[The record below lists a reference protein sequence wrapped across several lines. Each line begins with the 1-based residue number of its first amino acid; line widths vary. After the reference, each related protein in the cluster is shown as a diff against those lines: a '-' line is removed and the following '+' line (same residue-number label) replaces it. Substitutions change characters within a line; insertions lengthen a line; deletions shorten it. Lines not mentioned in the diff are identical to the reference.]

1 MTWRDG
7 GIMSKMEIL
16 IRPIITEKN
25 TALAEQG
32 KYVFLVDKRANAYEI
47 KEAVEEFFSVKVKK
61 VNIGKV
67 FGKKKRVRYNFSKTP
82 TYKKAI
88 VTLYPG
94 YKIDLLHHV

>member
-1 MTWRDG
+1 
-7 GIMSKMEIL
+7 MSKIEVL
-16 IRPIITEKN
+16 IRPIVTEKS
-25 TALAEQG
+25 TMLAEQG
-32 KYVFLVDKRANAYEI
+32 KYVFLVDKRANAQVI

-67 FGKKKRVRYNFSKTP
+67 FGKKKRIRYTFEKTP

-94 YKIDLLHHV
+94 YKIDLMHHV

>member
-1 MTWRDG
+1 
-7 GIMSKMEIL
+7 MSRIEVL
-16 IRPIITEKN
+16 VRPIVTEKS

-32 KYVFLVDKRANAYEI
+32 KYVFLVDKRANAQMI

-67 FGKKKRVRYNFSKTP
+67 FGKKKRVRYNYTKTP

-94 YKIDLLHHV
+94 YKIDLMHHV

>member
-1 MTWRDG
+1 
-7 GIMSKMEIL
+7 MSRIEVL
-16 IRPIITEKN
+16 VRPIVTEKS

-32 KYVFLVDKRANAYEI
+32 KYIFLVDKRANAQMI

-67 FGKKKRVRYNFSKTP
+67 FGKKKRVRYNYTKTP

-94 YKIDLLHHV
+94 YKIDLMHHV

>member
-1 MTWRDG
+1 
-7 GIMSKMEIL
+7 MSRIEVL
-16 IRPIITEKN
+16 IRPIVTEKS
-25 TALAEQG
+25 TTLAEQG
-32 KYVFLVDKRANAYEI
+32 KYVFLVDKRANAQMI

-67 FGKKKRVRYNFSKTP
+67 FGKKKRVRYNYTKTP

-94 YKIDLLHHV
+94 YKIDLMHHV

>member
-1 MTWRDG
+1 
-7 GIMSKMEIL
+7 MSKIEVL
-16 IRPIITEKN
+16 VRPIVTEKS
-25 TALAEQG
+25 TMLAEQG
-32 KYVFLVDKRANAYEI
+32 KYVFLVDKRANAQMI

-67 FGKKKRVRYNFSKTP
+67 FGKKKRVRYTYTKTP

-94 YKIDLLHHV
+94 YKIDLMHHV